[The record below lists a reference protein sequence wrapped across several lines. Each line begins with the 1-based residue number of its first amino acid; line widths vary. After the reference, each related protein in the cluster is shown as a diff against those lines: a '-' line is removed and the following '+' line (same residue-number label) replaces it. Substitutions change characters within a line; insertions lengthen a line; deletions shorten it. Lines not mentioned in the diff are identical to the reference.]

1 MFKKLGVVFLWFL
14 ATPLLLSGLVYYLN
28 NQKTV
33 TNENLNFTTPIVIT
47 EEQSSAST
55 SNNVIE
61 GEVLAIKVIDL
72 RPLIV
77 ENFLKGTPLEEYSKT
92 IVDTSDKYNLD
103 YRLIP
108 AIAMKETGGG
118 STAPEGSYN
127 AWGFG
132 NGKSY
137 FTSWEKAIQSV
148 AKTLKERYADRG
160 LVTPE
165 QIMPVYAPPQ
175 IYTGGQWAKDINY
188 FFRQMESL

>member
-14 ATPLLLSGLVYYLN
+14 ITPLLLSGLVYYLN
-28 NQKTV
+28 NQKTAN
-33 TNENLNFTTPIVIT
+33 NENLNFTTPIVIT

-77 ENFLKGTPLEEYSKT
+77 ENFLKNTPLAEYSKN

-118 STAPEGSYN
+118 NTAPKNSFN
-127 AWGFG
+127 AWGFE
-132 NGKSY
+132 NGRTAFS
-137 FTSWEKAIQSV
+137 SWEGAIQSV

-165 QIMPVYAPPQ
+165 QIMTIYAPPQ

-188 FFRQMESL
+188 FFGQMESL